1 MSLGFPGTDLDSE
14 REAGSESFWPS
25 FTDIMMVI
33 VMTFLLITVVV
44 ILNNWELVNSLK
56 ESVTAE
62 KQASAK
68 AQSALQVIQAK
79 SVENETLD
87 NRVLRLEALLKERSV
102 SINAINKENIAMAA
116 SLGAS
121 QQQLDK
127 KKDQLAMLAN
137 KQAATE
143 EELAQLQQQLSQ
155 QIQARLDAEQAQLQS
170 QKSLVRVQNEQT
182 EQEQQIQDLQN
193 KLNKQAEEREA
204 VLAALREQLETSKQS
219 LQSTTADLT
228 ALKEKAVNDNQA
240 LVSLQGEFSALDKK
254 YQKLLRPARSAK
266 NKHVVKVILKKSGKG
281 QRYQVIDQDKAAIHI
296 QSRQQLDEILM
307 RLKQKYEDDLYVKII
322 IPERSRISH
331 SEVWRFTSDILK
343 RYDYYHSGAESEL

>member
-87 NRVLRLEALLKERSV
+87 NRVLRLEALLRERSV
-102 SINAINKENIAMAA
+102 SINAMTA

-170 QKSLVRVQNEQT
+170 QQSLVRVKNEKT

-193 KLNKQAEEREA
+193 KLNKQAEEKEA
-204 VLAALREQLETSKQS
+204 VLAALREQLEASEQS
-219 LQSTTADLT
+219 LQSTIADLT
-228 ALKEKAVNDNQA
+228 TLKEKVVNGNQA
-240 LVSLQGEFSALDKK
+240 LVSLQGEFTALDKK

-266 NKHVVKVILKKSGKG
+266 NKHVVKVILEKSGRE
-281 QRYQVIDQDKAAIHI
+281 QRYQVLDQEEAAINT
-296 QSRQQLDEILM
+296 QSRQQLNKILT
-307 RLKQKYEDDLYVKII
+307 RLKQEYGNDLYVKII
-322 IPERSRISH
+322 IPKSSRISH
-331 SEVWRFTSDILK
+331 SEAWRFTSDILK
-343 RYDYYHSGAESEL
+343 QYDYYHSGEDSEL